1 MGGGGEVMQ
10 PVNQLINLDE
20 YKAHPRNYNRHP
32 DAQVQRITASL
43 RKFGQ
48 PRSVV
53 VWRGQFLAG
62 HGVAEAARRLGW
74 KQLRADVLPDD
85 YPEHLA
91 LAYVVADNELSRQ
104 SDPDQAALAAILQE
118 VGRVDAEL
126 VEAAGFGRQELEQ
139 LLRQVGATNG
149 AAPDVPPQ
157 TDRAEEL
164 KEKWKTAEG
173 QLWQVGNHFVICGDC
188 REPDTWGRLIG
199 AAGVQKVNGAF
210 TSPPYAEQRKEQYGG
225 VPTDQYVDWWEAV
238 QANVRGNL
246 AGDGSFFVNIK
257 PHADGGERSLYVLDL
272 VAAMKRRWSWLFVD
286 ELCWLHEDLPGA
298 WPNRF
303 RNGFEP
309 VYHFSIDSKISF
321 APKSVGHMSTSV
333 RNGSGGLQKRDGGNW
348 TLDAPLIEGVAQ
360 PSNVIKAGGNT
371 DGVSHAAAFP
381 VALPDFFI
389 RAYSDPGDV
398 WCDPFLG
405 SGTTIVAA
413 HQNNRRGMG
422 IEKMP
427 KYVAVILERLQEVV
441 GQSPVLVE
449 AS

>member
-1 MGGGGEVMQ
+1 MQ
-10 PVNQLINLDE
+10 PVNQLIDLDDYE
-20 YKAHPRNYNRHP
+20 GHPRNYNRHP
-32 DAQVQRITASL
+32 DQQIQRIMASL

-48 PRSVV
+48 PRSIVV
-53 VWRGQFLAG
+53 HRGQFLAG

-126 VEAAGFGRQELEQ
+126 VEAAGFGKKELADLLASLTPPQ
-139 LLRQVGATNG
+139 LTVADPGA
-149 AAPDVPPQ
+149 Q

-164 KEKWKTAEG
+164 QEKWETADN
-173 QLWQVGNHFVICGDC
+173 QLWRIGEHFVICGDC
-188 REPDTWGRLIG
+188 RSPDTWGRLLD
-199 AAGVQKVNGAF
+199 AADVEKVNGVF

-225 VPTDQYVDWWEAV
+225 IPTAEYVDWWEAV

-257 PHADGGERSLYVLDL
+257 PHCEDGQRALYVMDL
-272 VAAMKRRWSWLFVD
+272 VTAMVRRWGWRYV
-286 ELCWLHEDLPGA
+286 EEACWVHQGFPGE
-298 WPNRF
+298 PQQRF
-303 RNGFEP
+303 QNAFEP
-309 VYHFSIDSKISF
+309 IYMFSQGKVKFCPENVAYESDSVMQYEPGLNVRQRQRSTGELTPMANVKHSKGKAYPRNVLQISS
-321 APKSVGHMSTSV
+321 ATADVP
-333 RNGSGGLQKRDGGNW
+333 
-348 TLDAPLIEGVAQ
+348 E
-360 PSNVIKAGGNT
+360 
-371 DGVSHAAAFP
+371 HAAAFP

-413 HQNNRRGMG
+413 HQNKRRGLG
-422 IEKMP
+422 IEKLP
-427 KYVAVILERLQEVV
+427 KYVAVILERLQAVV
-441 GQSPVLVE
+441 GQSPELMDG
-449 AS
+449 